1 MDTNNNA
8 LDKIELRSEK
18 VRKLLGE
25 IPQTLVCWG
34 MVIMLVIFIALLA
47 VVCLLPYPYSNGESI
62 IEHIFMKGS

>member
-1 MDTNNNA
+1 MDTNNNT

-25 IPQTLVCWG
+25 IPQSLVRWG

-47 VVCLLPYPYSNGESI
+47 LVCLLPYPYSNGESI
-62 IEHIFMKGS
+62 IGTVV